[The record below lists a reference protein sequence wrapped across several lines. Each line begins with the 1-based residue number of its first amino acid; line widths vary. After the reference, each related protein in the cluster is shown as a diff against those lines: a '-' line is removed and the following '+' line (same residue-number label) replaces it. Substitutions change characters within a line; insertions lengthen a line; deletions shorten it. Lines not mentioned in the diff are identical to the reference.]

1 MRRLPIYRLLLF
13 GVSCLAPAHAASDGV
28 QPADTTAL
36 FRYERAYD
44 EMAAMLDS
52 SDSVCLKRAVFL
64 PEWAYVGD
72 ELNYDIYCARLN
84 TMAAA
89 LRAFIAANRL
99 DDAPIGAHIA
109 LFEFFVR
116 PYAMNGYKPFDYEFE
131 DCDGE
136 VDFTNTFVTK
146 LMRTHSGQCRSL
158 PLLYKLLANEIGAE
172 AYIAYAPCHTFVR
185 HRDETGEGWI
195 NVELTSRN
203 LPRDEFIIETMGIT
217 QESID
222 KGIYMKPCGDREI
235 LLSLLVEMASG
246 YLKKIGY
253 IDPPVW
259 RCIETVLARDS
270 THLTALMVKSNCL
283 NAIAQQQLRRLVER
297 GLPVE
302 PFVEQL
308 RAIFSE
314 LNGRIDRTGYV
325 EMPEHLREASR
336 RAIDVEIERRKTEKQ
351 NTNP

>member
-72 ELNYDIYCARLN
+72 ELNYNIYCARLD

-217 QESID
+217 QEAID
-222 KGIYMKPCGDREI
+222 KGTYMKPCGDREI
-235 LLSLLVEMASG
+235 LLSLRPSGGASKR
-246 YLKKIGY
+246 YL
-253 IDPPVW
+253 P
-259 RCIETVLARDS
+259 
-270 THLTALMVKSNCL
+270 
-283 NAIAQQQLRRLVER
+283 AIR
-297 GLPVE
+297 P
-302 PFVEQL
+302 
-308 RAIFSE
+308 I
-314 LNGRIDRTGYV
+314 
-325 EMPEHLREASR
+325 
-336 RAIDVEIERRKTEKQ
+336 
-351 NTNP
+351 

>member
-1 MRRLPIYRLLLF
+1 MKRLPIYCLLLF
-13 GVSCLAPAHAASDGV
+13 RVFCLAPAHAASDGV
-28 QPADTTAL
+28 QLADTTVL

-72 ELNYDIYCARLN
+72 ELSYDTYCARLD

-89 LRAFIAANRL
+89 LRGFIAVNRL
-99 DDAPIGAHIA
+99 DIAPIGAHIA

-116 PYAMNGYKPFDYEFE
+116 PYAMNGYKPFDYDFE
-131 DCDGE
+131 DCEGKD
-136 VDFTNTFVTK
+136 DFTNTFVSK
-146 LMRTHSGQCRSL
+146 LMRTHKGQCRSL

-185 HRDETGEGWI
+185 HRDETGERWI

-217 QESID
+217 QEAID
-222 KGIYMKPCGDREI
+222 KGTYMKPCDDREI

-246 YLKKIGY
+246 YLAKTGY

-259 RCIETVLARDS
+259 RCLETVLARDS

-283 NAIAQQQLRRLVER
+283 NAIAQQQLRKLVEQ

-308 RAIFSE
+308 RSLFSE
-314 LNGRIDRTGYV
+314 LNGRIDRTGQV
-325 EMPEHLREASR
+325 EMPQHLREASR
-336 RAIDVEIERRKTEKQ
+336 RAIDAEIERRKTDKQ
-351 NTNP
+351 NTNH

>member
-72 ELNYDIYCARLN
+72 ELNYNIYCARLD

-203 LPRDEFIIETMGIT
+203 LPRDEFIITPAMARTIFTCGGVMVLALLGMLFGWTFSEEGMTVRRLTLFFSTFVFFQFWNMFNAKGFETRHSVFT
-217 QESID
+217 CL
-222 KGIYMKPCGDREI
+222 KGCREFFLI
-235 LLSLLVEMASG
+235 LLAIAVGQVLIVELGGEVFRTVPLTWREWAEVICLTSLLAAGGEAVRA
-246 YLKKIGY
+246 
-253 IDPPVW
+253 
-259 RCIETVLARDS
+259 
-270 THLTALMVKSNCL
+270 
-283 NAIAQQQLRRLVER
+283 LRR
-297 GLPVE
+297 
-302 PFVEQL
+302 
-308 RAIFSE
+308 
-314 LNGRIDRTGYV
+314 
-325 EMPEHLREASR
+325 
-336 RAIDVEIERRKTEKQ
+336 RK
-351 NTNP
+351 NA